1 MERDNRRHARHDERF
16 IASLCVPVR
25 ETQRLIELVVGIITL
40 HCARTRTGFGFAV
53 VAAPPG
59 DTAYWT
65 ASGAKKLA
73 YVSCLALKTLGQG
86 VTHRANSNFT
96 HPS

>member
-1 MERDNRRHARHDERF
+1 M
-16 IASLCVPVR
+16 PVR